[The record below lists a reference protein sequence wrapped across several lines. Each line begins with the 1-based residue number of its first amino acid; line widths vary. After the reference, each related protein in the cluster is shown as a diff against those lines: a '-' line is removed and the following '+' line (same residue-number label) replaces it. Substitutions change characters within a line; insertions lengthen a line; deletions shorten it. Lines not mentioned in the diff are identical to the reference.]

1 MTKAEE
7 AKKLAFQKALNH
19 TMQHGKLDEAVFRKI
34 HLIENNEGSRI
45 NCLLGLNSYA
55 EANAI
60 VAWFRDEDLTK
71 FKEWSYLSA
80 KLQRLEFQ
88 CNPIVW
94 FAAYKLF
101 YALLSDNSEL
111 ISWYRQFHLPFSFNS
126 GAVKDRD
133 NPRQPEFHAYQALL
147 ALKGEWDELR
157 QRCELIL
164 STDLKKD
171 KKYLIDHR
179 FYLALANGD
188 KNEMEN
194 VLAELTSPKIARVRN
209 YGMAFAFTEHFI
221 STFATL
227 YAKLAWMWGYELEM
241 DTLFIPKEWL
251 PIAPLETYP
260 EPWDFMKDFEIFTP
274 LDAPWTQFSPIKK

>member
-133 NPRQPEFHAYQALL
+133 NPRQPDFHAYQALL

-171 KKYLIDHR
+171 KKYG
-179 FYLALANGD
+179 A
-188 KNEMEN
+188 
-194 VLAELTSPKIARVRN
+194 
-209 YGMAFAFTEHFI
+209 
-221 STFATL
+221 
-227 YAKLAWMWGYELEM
+227 
-241 DTLFIPKEWL
+241 
-251 PIAPLETYP
+251 
-260 EPWDFMKDFEIFTP
+260 
-274 LDAPWTQFSPIKK
+274 